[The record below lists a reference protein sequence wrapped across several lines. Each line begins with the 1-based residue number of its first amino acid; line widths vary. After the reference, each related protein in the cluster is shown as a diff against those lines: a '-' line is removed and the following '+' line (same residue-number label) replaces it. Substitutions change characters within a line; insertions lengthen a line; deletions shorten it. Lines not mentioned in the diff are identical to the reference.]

1 MNPETFGT
9 ADAELV
15 EHILAW
21 CTELAAIEKLGR
33 RGLDDNLMA
42 RRAAERLVEII
53 GDAMGRFS
61 QEFRRRNPEL
71 PYSEAKGIRNVLA
84 HQYQG
89 VDLDLL

>member
-1 MNPETFGT
+1 
-9 ADAELV
+9 
-15 EHILAW
+15 
-21 CTELAAIEKLGR
+21 
-33 RGLDDNLMA
+33 MA

-61 QEFRRRNPEL
+61 QEFPRRNLEL

-89 VDLDLL
+89 VDLDLLWSAINLSIPKLATSLASISERSGS